1 MFKFSNANKELDR
14 QFEAIR
20 FASYAEDPIGSI
32 VDRFSHMSDREK
44 EAFVMALAFEMFTAK
59 KRLEIALGSG
69 GDAA

>member
-1 MFKFSNANKELDR
+1 MPKIA
-14 QFEAIR
+14 
-20 FASYAEDPIGSI
+20 IGSI